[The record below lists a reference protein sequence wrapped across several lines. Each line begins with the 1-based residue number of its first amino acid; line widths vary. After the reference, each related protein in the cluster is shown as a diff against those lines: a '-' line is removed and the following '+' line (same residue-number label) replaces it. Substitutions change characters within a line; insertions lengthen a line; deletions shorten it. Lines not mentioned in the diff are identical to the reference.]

1 MFLSFKIQWRKK
13 NSCEIA
19 VKFRAMED
27 NIVLTTNELQIL
39 SELDS
44 RQFGFI
50 KLSEDLHLSKKTA
63 ALKAIQEKD

>member
-1 MFLSFKIQWRKK
+1 
-13 NSCEIA
+13 
-19 VKFRAMED
+19 MED

-63 ALKAIQEKD
+63 ALKAIQEKDWCWLKNIPVYTVYIYF

>member
-1 MFLSFKIQWRKK
+1 
-13 NSCEIA
+13 
-19 VKFRAMED
+19 MED

-63 ALKAIQEKD
+63 ALKAIQEKDWCWLKNMV